1 MNQRFS
7 SLLATPVFTAALLL
21 TCGAAT
27 AQTAP
32 QDARA
37 RYEQEREKCM
47 TNNTQDSLATCLR
60 EANNAL
66 DAARKGQLSNPGAAA
81 DNNATQRCAAF
92 QTAAEQN
99 ECMRRI
105 DSSPASG
112 SVSGGGVLRESVTTT
127 VIPPKTN

>member
-1 MNQRFS
+1 MKNRLS
-7 SLLATPVFTAALLL
+7 SLTTPVLTAALLL
-21 TCGAAT
+21 ACSVAT

-47 TNNTQDSLATCLR
+47 TNNTQDSQATCLR

-81 DNNATQRCAAF
+81 DTNATQRCATF
-92 QTAAEQN
+92 QTAAEQT

-105 DSSPASG
+105 ESSPASG
-112 SVSGGGVLRESVTTT
+112 SVSGGGILRESVTTT
-127 VIPPKTN
+127 VVPAK

>member
-1 MNQRFS
+1 MKNRFS
-7 SLLATPVFTAALLL
+7 SLATPVLTAALLL
-21 TCGAAT
+21 ACSAAT

-47 TNNTQDSLATCLR
+47 TNNTQDSQATCLR

-66 DAARKGQLSNPGAAA
+66 DAARKGQLTNPGPAA

-92 QTAAEQN
+92 PTAAEQA

-112 SVSGGGVLRESVTTT
+112 SVSGGGILRESVTTT
-127 VIPPKTN
+127 VVPAQ

>member
-1 MNQRFS
+1 MTRFS
-7 SLLATPVFTAALLL
+7 LTIPLFTAALL
-21 TCGAAT
+21 AT
-27 AQTAP
+27 SAIAQTVP

-81 DNNATQRCAAF
+81 SDNATQRCAAF
-92 QTAAEQN
+92 QTATEQT

-105 DSSPASG
+105 ESAPASG

-127 VIPPKTN
+127 VIPPKAP